1 MVKRMDLIDA
11 MVSRDVEAMDMK
23 DLIRLA
29 YEVFEERFE
38 SYSDEEL
45 REHAGEHYGEL
56 LEELDN
62 VSDANQ

>member
-45 REHAGEHYGEL
+45 REHAADNYPEL
-56 LEELDN
+56 LEELDR
-62 VSDANQ
+62 VSHAN